1 MSFESLDSRTEFAL
15 HHQYTKATVMRHKLA
30 AIDAMND
37 ANVVGLKPAEK
48 AVIREIAVVQA
59 KVDDINTRRLGL

>member
-1 MSFESLDSRTEFAL
+1 
-15 HHQYTKATVMRHKLA
+15 MRHKLA

-48 AVIREIAVVQA
+48 AVIQEIAVVQA